1 LAISKAH
8 KKEMITQYDEWFKH
22 SQALI
27 VTEFKGLPMS
37 EIDALRSK
45 MRELEGEFHIIKNTL
60 AMLAFKDAGLP
71 LPEGLFEGSSA
82 IVFAFKDA
90 PAVAKMMTE
99 FVRSSEHLKI
109 KGGYLGT
116 QVMSPEQVKALA
128 DLPPLPVIRARLLGA
143 LNTPASQLAR
153 TLSEPARQMA
163 AVLKGYADRE
173 PTAAVAS

>member
-1 LAISKAH
+1 LAISKAR
-8 KKEMITQYDEWFKH
+8 KKEMIAQYDEWLKN

-27 VTEFKGLPMS
+27 VTEFKGLPMG

-60 AMLAFKDAGLP
+60 AIRTFMDAGLS
-71 LPEGLFEGSSA
+71 LPESLFEGSNA

-99 FVRSSEHLKI
+99 FVRTSEHLKI
-109 KGGYLGT
+109 KGGYLGS
-116 QVMSPEQVKALA
+116 QAMSPDQVKALA

-143 LNTPASQLAR
+143 LNAPASQLAR

-163 AVLKGYADRE
+163 AVFKAYADRE
-173 PTAAVAS
+173 TPAAVA